1 MKIGRPEVGEY
12 DGYFAGYV
20 NLVGPTDVLGVLE
33 RQRAEI
39 RMIAAGVPPARE
51 TFAYAP
57 GKWSIRQLF
66 GHLGD
71 AERVFGYRA
80 FCISRGEAETLP
92 AFDENAYVAASPSG
106 AVALGELADDLVTLR
121 EANLAFLRRVDDATA
136 RRLGHV
142 SSGPASVRA
151 LAYIM
156 AGHVRHHFRV
166 LAERYAVSLPEQA
179 LG

>member
-1 MKIGRPEVGEY
+1 MKIGRPDAGEY
-12 DGYFAGYV
+12 DGYFAGYG
-20 NLVGPTDVLGVLE
+20 NLGGPADVLAVLE
-33 RQRAEI
+33 RQRTEI
-39 RMIAAGVPPARE
+39 RMVAAGVPPARE

-80 FCISRGEAETLP
+80 FCISRGERETLL
-92 AFDENAYVAASPSG
+92 AFDENAYVAASPS
-106 AVALGELADDLVTLR
+106 ATVALGELADELVTLR
-121 EANLAFLRRVDDATA
+121 EANLAFLQRIDDATS
-136 RRLGHV
+136 RRLGQV

-166 LAERYAVSLPEQA
+166 LAER
-179 LG
+179 

>member
-1 MKIGRPEVGEY
+1 MKIGRPDAGEY

-20 NLVGPTDVLGVLE
+20 ALVGTADVLALLE

-39 RMIAAGVPPARE
+39 RMVAASVSLARE

-80 FCISRGEAETLP
+80 FCISRGEPETLP
-92 AFDENAYVAASPSG
+92 AFDENGYVAASPSST
-106 AVALGELADDLVTLR
+106 VALAELADELVTLR
-121 EANLAFLRRVDDATA
+121 EANLAFLRRVDDVTS
-136 RRLGHV
+136 RRLGQV

-151 LAYIM
+151 IAYIM

-166 LAERYAVSLPEQA
+166 LADRYGVMLPDHA
-179 LG
+179 AG

>member
-1 MKIGRPEVGEY
+1 MKIGRPDAGEY

-20 NLVGPTDVLGVLE
+20 NLVGTADVLAVLE

-39 RMIAAGVPPARE
+39 RVVAASVPPARE
-51 TFAYAP
+51 TFAYAE
-57 GKWSIRQLF
+57 GKWSIRQVF

-80 FCISRGEAETLP
+80 FCISRGERETLL

-106 AVALGELADDLVTLR
+106 TVALGELADELVTLR
-121 EANLAFLRRVDDATA
+121 EANLALLQRIDDATS
-136 RRLGHV
+136 RRLGQV

-166 LAERYAVSLPEQA
+166 LAERYGVTLPEHA
-179 LG
+179 VG

>member
-1 MKIGRPEVGEY
+1 MKIGRPEAGEY
-12 DGYFAGYV
+12 DEYFAGYV
-20 NLVGPTDVLGVLE
+20 NLVGAADVLGVLE

-39 RMIAAGVPPARE
+39 RLVAASVSPARE
-51 TFAYAP
+51 AFAYAA

-80 FCISRGEAETLP
+80 FCISRGEPETLP
-92 AFDENAYVAASPSG
+92 AFDENAYVAASPSSG
-106 AVALGELADDLVTLR
+106 VALGELADELVTLR
-121 EANLAFLRRVDDATA
+121 ESNLAFLRRLDDASS
-136 RRLGHV
+136 RRLGQV

-166 LAERYAVSLPEQA
+166 LAERYAVTLPDHA